1 MKIRYFWVSLLAAV
15 ITFGSIVGWHNGWT
29 GWQNSAVANPLDNIP
44 APTSPEAQ
52 LTETQPTETKPAP
65 SEPEQPAPPKAPETK
80 PSSPGLAA
88 AGLTLKELGGGVYG
102 LISSTDYPPSDPAK
116 IAICNGGIVVGSN
129 SVLVID
135 PFQNPALA
143 NLMLDTVKSLT
154 DKPVK
159 YVLNTHYHFDH
170 TGGNSA
176 IAAQGVP
183 IMGRG
188 TIREFMAGR
197 NRDLDPNLKLPDI
210 IVNSESDLWLGDRL
224 VKLQRA
230 EGHSGGT
237 DLIAFVP
244 DANVLFAGDIV
255 FHKRIPYVGDANI
268 RDWQGSLYR
277 LIATYPDATVV
288 PGHGDVTNKAGM
300 QELQAYFSDLE
311 RLSLAWKAQNL
322 TKEEVFA
329 KYAKVPDAYKD
340 YKFQVIYAPNNAGL
354 RSNLEVAYE
363 QFTRSATIPLIP

>member
-15 ITFGSIVGWHNGWT
+15 ITFGSIVGWHTGWT
-29 GWQNSAVANPLDNIP
+29 GWHNYAVANPLDDIP
-44 APTSPEAQ
+44 ASTPAPSKPEPSTPT
-52 LTETQPTETKPAP
+52 P
-65 SEPEQPAPPKAPETK
+65 SEPEQPAPPKAPEVK
-80 PSSPGLAA
+80 PSSPGLTA

-102 LISSTDYPPSDPAK
+102 LISSTDFPPSDPAK

-135 PFQNPALA
+135 PFQNPSLA
-143 NLMLDTVKSLT
+143 TLMLDTVKSLT

-170 TGGNSA
+170 TGGNSVA
-176 IAAQGVP
+176 AAQGIP

-210 IVNSESDLWLGDRL
+210 IVNSESDIWLGDRL
-224 VKLQRA
+224 VRLQRV

-244 DANVLFAGDIV
+244 DSNVLFAGDIV
-255 FHKRIPYVGDANI
+255 FNKRIPYVGDGNI

-311 RLSLAWKAQNL
+311 RRALEWKAQNL

-329 KYAKVPDAYKD
+329 KYAKVPDAYKE
-340 YKFQVIYAPNNAGL
+340 YKFQLLYAPNNAGM
-354 RSNLEVAYE
+354 RSNLEVAYD